1 MDELDLAELRQL
13 KASTTRKNVQRIL
26 EEKII
31 QIESSIKAR
40 EDMEK
45 KKLQE
50 IIARDGEQEDEDSQ
64 AKNLIRVKKDVSR
77 SEEIRKFTWS
87 QTEGAV
93 E

>member
-50 IIARDGEQEDEDSQ
+50 SIARDGEQEDEDSQ